1 MKRIVYDQ
9 SGQNVALASKGATAS
24 GSFIGPDNDLPIDG
38 TKRKHEDICLT
49 LNGAEEWWEV
59 RLPSPTLI
67 SNVTIFNRVDEGHR
81 RRLEGA
87 RVLLL
92 DENRN
97 VVPTSFH
104 GDRLLAGCRAPQT
117 ILLDESDTVHI
128 VRISKSIDQQTVLRT
143 IAEQFVLLHLGDMF
157 PITQTCP
164 LKEMGYDEKEIQVA
178 YLVALLQEPH
188 TDIASS
194 STTVRLI
201 LPKLSP

>member
-1 MKRIVYDQ
+1 MKCIVYDQ
-9 SGQNVALASKGATAS
+9 SGQNVALISKGATAS
-24 GSFIGPDNDLPIDG
+24 SYSSGPDTDLPIDG
-38 TKRKHEDICLT
+38 TKRKYCSQ
-49 LNGAEEWWEV
+49 EWWEV
-59 RLPSPTLI
+59 RLPSPTII
-67 SNVTIFNRVDEGHR
+67 SNVTIFNHVNEY

-104 GDRLLAGCRAPQT
+104 RDRLLAGCRAPQT

-128 VRISKSIDQQTVLRT
+128 VRISKSIEQQTVLKT
-143 IAEQFVLLHLGDMF
+143 IAEQFVLLLHLGDMLF
-157 PITQTCP
+157 PIAQTCP

-194 STTVRLI
+194 NTTVAI
-201 LPKLSP
+201 ETFD